1 MPATP
6 AFPEGT
12 YPATL
17 DLSPGAG
24 FVADAVN
31 CTVVTYTAEGAVPF
45 GIAVQ
50 NGTGAGQCIIGVV
63 GTGGAHPTD
72 FLGFAVMDQTADDAS
87 ATTPGYEAGE
97 DTAVLIGGTIVVAN
111 SHATA
116 DAVAGGPVGLV
127 AATGAVTTD
136 VTTIQL
142 TGAQWLDA
150 AEAGGGLGRI
160 RLIATPQA

>member
-1 MPATP
+1 MPAIP

-31 CTVVTYTAEGAVPF
+31 CTIVTYSAQGDINF
-45 GIAVQ
+45 GVAVQ
-50 NGTGAGQCIIGVV
+50 NGTTAGTCVLGVV
-63 GTGGAHPTD
+63 GSGGSHPTD
-72 FLGFAVMDQTADDAS
+72 FLGFAVMDQTGD
-87 ATTPGYEAGE
+87 EAGE
-97 DTAVLIGGTIVVAN
+97 TPPRYNGGEDVAVLIGGTIVVAN
-111 SHATA
+111 SHASD
-116 DAVAGGPVGLV
+116 DAVVGDPVGLV

-150 AEAGGGLGRI
+150 AASGGGLGRI

>member
-17 DLSPGAG
+17 SLSPGAG

-31 CTVVTYTAEGAVPF
+31 CTVVTYSAQADINF

-50 NGTGAGQCIIGVV
+50 NGTTAGTCVLGVA
-63 GTGGAHPTD
+63 GSGGNHPTD
-72 FLGFAVMDQTADDAS
+72 FLGFAVMDQTGDEARE
-87 ATTPGYEAGE
+87 TPPRYNTGE
-97 DTAVLIGGTIVVAN
+97 DVAVLIGGTIVVAN
-111 SHATA
+111 SHATTA
-116 DAVAGGPVGLV
+116 AVAGGPVGLV
-127 AATGAVTTD
+127 AATGAVTSD
-136 VTTIQL
+136 VTTIQI

-150 AEAGGGLGRI
+150 AEPAGGLGRI